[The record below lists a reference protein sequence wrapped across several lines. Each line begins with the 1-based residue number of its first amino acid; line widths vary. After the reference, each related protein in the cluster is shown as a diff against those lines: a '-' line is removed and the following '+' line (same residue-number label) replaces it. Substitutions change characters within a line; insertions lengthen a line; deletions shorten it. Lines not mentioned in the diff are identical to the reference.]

1 MDPKEQLKRDAAR
14 EALSRVAPGM
24 RLGLGTGST
33 MWHFVDLLADALDEG
48 ALSDVSGV
56 PTSERT
62 RDQAIERGIP
72 LLELHEGAPLDLA
85 IDGAD
90 EVDPHLDLVKGLGG
104 ALLREKMVVQAAQAF
119 VVVADDS
126 KEVAR
131 LGTRAPLP
139 IEVVPFGWES
149 HLPALEALGAR
160 GVLRVTEAGDAVRT
174 DNGNLLL
181 DAHFEGG
188 IDDPFEVENRLR
200 ARAGVVETGL
210 FLDLA
215 HEVILAS
222 GDGLVI
228 RRREGEA

>member
-160 GVLRVTEAGDAVRT
+160 GVLRVTEAGEPVRT